1 MGPLLASILTFVH
14 KLLGSLLVLFGLVL
28 FPMPIPV
35 GLIMI
40 AVGLLLL
47 APYFKPIQKFVRM
60 LRCKFQPVDRTL
72 RKIKRKCPP
81 VLRSAIEKTAP
92 VETPGPAE

>member
-1 MGPLLASILTFVH
+1 MGPLTA
-14 KLLGSLLVLFGLVL
+14 SLLTLLHKVTGSVLVVFGLVL

-47 APYFKPIQKFVRM
+47 APYFKPVQNIVRS
-60 LRCKFQPVDRTL
+60 LRRKSEKVDSAM
-72 RKIKRKCPP
+72 RKIKRRCPP
-81 VLRSAIEKTAP
+81 VIRTAIEKTAP
-92 VETPGPAE
+92 

>member
-1 MGPLLASILTFVH
+1 MGPLTASLLTFVH
-14 KLLGSLLVLFGLVL
+14 KLTGSVLVLFGLVL

-47 APYFKPIQKFVRM
+47 APYFKPIQNLVRR
-60 LRCKFQPVDRTL
+60 LRRKSEHVDGAL
-72 RKIKRKCPP
+72 RKIKRRCPP
-81 VLRSAIEKTAP
+81 VIRTAIEKTAP
-92 VETPGPAE
+92 